1 MHLGFRNNIVM
12 VKLFFA
18 KDTVMVYTEELN
30 FGVSINDYLVA
41 YTLN

>member
-12 VKLFFA
+12 VNLFFA

-30 FGVSINDYLVA
+30 FGVSKLAICKLYF
-41 YTLN
+41 